1 MTVFVALIFLLVALS
16 VALAV
21 MVKRIDRNTVY
32 DAGHAALRRGA
43 TDGSSV

>member
-32 DAGHAALRRGA
+32 DAGHDDLRRGA
-43 TDGSSV
+43 TDGPSV